1 MRTVTLAET
10 MVAVRVTKSFG
21 GARVVDAASLEVG
34 RGEVVGIAGPNGAG
48 KSTLG
53 RMLAG
58 FVRPDGGSVKICG
71 LDAAEHRRRRGVG
84 FMPEETGRDWG
95 STRIRDVIALCSPR
109 GMRVQHDAIVG
120 LLQLAPIL
128 EKRVV
133 EVSKGQW
140 RSALAAAALIRR
152 PAFLLL
158 DEPDAGLDPLA
169 LVRLSDA
176 MRLAVSEGAS
186 IVMLSHHLDAMGRV
200 ADRILFMRAG
210 RIVEAIARGSDGFPS
225 VHERYAASMKGAS

>member
-1 MRTVTLAET
+1 MRTVTQSQA
-10 MVAVRVTKSFG
+10 MVADRVTKLFG
-21 GARVVDAASLEVG
+21 AARVVDLASFEVG

-53 RMLAG
+53 RILAG
-58 FVRPDGGSVKICG
+58 FLRPDDGSVKICG
-71 LDAAEHRRRRGVG
+71 LDAAEHRRQNGVG

-95 STRIRDVIALCSPR
+95 SVRLREVLALCAPR
-109 GMRVQHDAIVG
+109 GMHVQHDAIVAR
-120 LLQLAPIL
+120 LQLTPIL

-133 EVSKGQW
+133 DVSKGQW

-169 LVRLSDA
+169 LVCLSDA
-176 MRLAVSEGAS
+176 MRLAASDGSS

-210 RIVEAIARGSDGFPS
+210 RMIKSIARGTNGFPS
-225 VHERYAASMKGAS
+225 LHDQYAAAMREAS